1 MYLSVS
7 VYGLEACPLNKSE
20 LYSLDFVV
28 SRLFMKHF
36 NTSDI
41 SFVKRCQDR
50 FNFAHCPALH
60 SSVVARSSWLQIFLC
75 SVYVAQGLRV
85 YRGYRCHIHIDMVS
99 TLYYF
104 VYCSIITLVVVLA
117 LT

>member
-41 SFVKRCQDR
+41 SFVKRCKDR
-50 FNFAHCPALH
+50 FNFAHAQRCTRALSH
-60 SSVVARSSWLQIFLC
+60 EVHDCKFSCVQFTWLRDSGYIEDIVATFTLTW
-75 SVYVAQGLRV
+75 
-85 YRGYRCHIHIDMVS
+85 YRHC
-99 TLYYF
+99 
-104 VYCSIITLVVVLA
+104 IILFTVRLL
-117 LT
+117 L